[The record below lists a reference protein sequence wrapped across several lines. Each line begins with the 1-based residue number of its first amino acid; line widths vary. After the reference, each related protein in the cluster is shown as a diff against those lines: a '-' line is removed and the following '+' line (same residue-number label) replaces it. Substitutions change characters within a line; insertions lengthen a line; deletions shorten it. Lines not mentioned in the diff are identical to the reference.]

1 MDAPAKRKV
10 SATVRNLTFVTY
22 PLDLDTVLTNLSRPN
37 FYKYCKQISMHKKNM
52 CECKCLFPKRLLYIV
67 TVTRSVM
74 GTAVLC
80 GTGFRSARVM

>member
-1 MDAPAKRKV
+1 
-10 SATVRNLTFVTY
+10 
-22 PLDLDTVLTNLSRPN
+22 
-37 FYKYCKQISMHKKNM
+37 MHKKNM